1 MQLQIQSFFR
11 VGFFINYKGL
21 HIFKTSKNYNMK
33 SYFFTLILL
42 ISVIGYSQ
50 TDAETIKKIYDNSLS
65 NGYSYEWL
73 DHLSNEIGGRLS
85 GSLNAE
91 LAVQY
96 TKEELE
102 KLGLDKVWLQPV
114 MVPKWVRGTPEFAYI
129 ETKPGETLSV
139 NICALGGSIATPAV
153 GIKAKLVEVQGIED
167 LKAMDR
173 SEIEGKI
180 VFYNRPM
187 DETLINTFQSYG
199 GCVNQRY
206 AGAMEAGK
214 LGAVGVI
221 VRSMNL
227 RLDDYP
233 HTGSMTYGD
242 LPNEQRIPSAAIS
255 TNHAELL
262 SNMLKIDNDIQFY
275 FKQNCEQMDDV
286 LSHNVI
292 GEITGSEF
300 PNEYIVVGGHL
311 DSWDL
316 GDGSHDD
323 GAGCVQSMD
332 VLRLLK
338 EIGVRPKRTLRVVLF
353 MNEENG
359 LRGGNKY
366 AEEAR
371 EKGENHIF
379 ALESDSGGFTPRGF
393 SFDCSDSNFQQIKSW
408 EPLFKP
414 YLIHYFEKGGS
425 GADIGPLKGDNNVL
439 AGLRPDSQRYFD
451 YHHAENDTFEA
462 VNKRELELGA
472 ATMTALVYLID
483 KYGINQ
489 INTEQRIK
497 D

>member
-1 MQLQIQSFFR
+1 MRNYFLLFVFLWSLSATSQSD
-11 VGFFINYKGL
+11 KETL
-21 HIFKTSKNYNMK
+21 KTIYNN
-33 SYFFTLILL
+33 
-42 ISVIGYSQ
+42 
-50 TDAETIKKIYDNSLS
+50 ALS
-65 NGYSYEWL
+65 NGKSYEWL
-73 DHLSNEIGGRLS
+73 DYLSNRIGGRLS
-85 GSLNAE
+85 GSSNAE
-91 LAVQY
+91 RAVAW

-102 KLGLDKVWLQPV
+102 TIGLDKVWLQPV
-114 MVPKWVRGTPEFAYI
+114 MVPKWVRGAPEYAYI
-129 ETKPGETLSV
+129 ESTSGETINV
-139 NICALGGSIATPAV
+139 NICALGGSVATNPLGV
-153 GIKAKLVEVQGIED
+153 KAEVLEVKSIDE
-167 LKAMDR
+167 LKKMNKA
-173 SEIEGKI
+173 SVEGKI
-180 VFYNRPM
+180 IFFNRAM
-187 DETLINTFQSYG
+187 DETLINTFQAYG
-199 GCVNQRY
+199 GCVDQRY
-206 AGAMEAGK
+206 AGALEAGK

-227 RLDDYP
+227 RQDDYP

-242 LPNEQRIPSAAIS
+242 LPVEQRIPSAAIS
-255 TNHAELL
+255 TNDAEVL
-262 SNMLKIDNDIQFY
+262 STMITLNKASKFF
-275 FKQNCEQMDDV
+275 FKQNCKQLKDV

-292 GEITGSEF
+292 GEIKGSEF
-300 PNEYIVVGGHL
+300 PNEIIVVGGHL

-338 EIGVRPKRTLRVVLF
+338 ESGIKPKRTIRVVLF

-359 LRGGNKY
+359 MRGGNKY
-366 AEEAR
+366 ADEAKR
-371 EKGENHIF
+371 KKENHIF

-425 GADIGPLKGDNNVL
+425 GADVGPLKASNNVL

-451 YHHAENDTFEA
+451 YHHASNDTFDA

-472 ATMTALVYLID
+472 ATMTSLVYLID

-489 INTEQRIK
+489 INTEQKIK
-497 D
+497 N